1 MNVGI
6 DLGTYKTIVYIQGK
20 GIVYNEPSVVAYDE
34 TTNRII
40 AIGKEAHKMVGK
52 TPANIKTIRPILH
65 GVICDYNFAE
75 QMLAIIFKKIKKF
88 NIFKPKIAIC
98 VPSIVTNVEKYA
110 IIDVAVKIGARQVI
124 IIDEPIAAALGEGLD
139 ITKPKG
145 RLVIDIGGGSTDIA
159 LISLNGIVFKNSI
172 RLAGDSF
179 DDEVIKVLKDKYN
192 FLIGH
197 NTARKIKESIG
208 TLYIKSKLDNLSIL
222 VNGKDG
228 FSGMPIK
235 REVFSNDFLSSF
247 NLLANQI
254 IDSVKL
260 VIENSPPDILV
271 DIQNQSVLLTGGG
284 AKLNGLKEK
293 LEKSIKLNVF
303 IPKNCVESVALGT
316 GNCFDYL
323 DSLDDGLIKTKAY
336 KK

>member
-34 TTNRII
+34 SNNTVI
-40 AIGKEAHKMVGK
+40 AIGNEAHKMIGK
-52 TPANIKTIRPILH
+52 TPSNKTTIRPILH
-65 GVICDYNFAE
+65 GVICDYNFTE

-98 VPSIVTNVEKYA
+98 VPSIVTNVEKHA
-110 IIDVAVKIGARQVI
+110 IIDVAVRIGARQVF
-124 IIDEPIAAALGEGLD
+124 IIDEPIAAAIGEKLD

-192 FLIGH
+192 FLIGP
-197 NTARKIKESIG
+197 NTARKIKENIG
-208 TLYIKSKLDNLSIL
+208 TLNVKSKLDNFNII

-228 FSGMPIK
+228 FTGMPMK
-235 REVFSNDFLSSF
+235 REVFSNDFLAPF
-247 NLLANQI
+247 NLIANQI
-254 IDSVKL
+254 INAVKL

-271 DIQNQSVLLTGGG
+271 DIHNQSVLLTGGG
-284 AKLNGLKEK
+284 AKLNGFQQK
-293 LEKSIKLNVF
+293 LESSIKLNVF
-303 IPKNCVESVALGT
+303 IPKDCDKSVAVGT

-323 DSLDDGLIKTKAY
+323 KSLDDGLIKAKAY